1 MIIGCP
7 KETLT
12 GEKRVAMTPESAK
25 HLQKLGYDC
34 IIQAGAGAEAGFA
47 DVAYDEAGVT
57 VVKTPAALFK
67 QADIVVKIRG
77 VSDKEQSLLRADQT
91 VISMIL
97 NQLE

>member
-12 GEKRVAMTPESAK
+12 GEKRVAMTPDSAK

-34 IIQAGAGAEAGFA
+34 IIQSGAGAEAGFSDA
-47 DVAYDEAGVT
+47 AFEEAGVS

-67 QADIVVKIRG
+67 QADIVVKVRG
-77 VSDKEQSLLRADQT
+77 ASDKSRPFFVLTR
-91 VISMIL
+91 
-97 NQLE
+97 QLSA

>member
-34 IIQAGAGAEAGFA
+34 IIQSGAGAEAGFA
-47 DVAYDEAGVT
+47 DVAYDEAGVYRRKDARCS
-57 VVKTPAALFK
+57 V
-67 QADIVVKIRG
+67 QAGRHRG
-77 VSDKEQSLLRADQT
+77 EDPRRL
-91 VISMIL
+91 
-97 NQLE
+97 